1 MPQLVLLA
9 AVGAGAYAGYRWLKR
24 AAETIAADMKAAEVE
39 ARDRAGAGRAKDLG
53 RLEYDPAT
61 GLYRPKRGD

>member
-9 AVGAGAYAGYRWLKR
+9 AIGAGAYAGYRWLKR
-24 AAETIAADMKAAEVE
+24 TAEQMTAEMKAAEVE
-39 ARDRAGAGRAKDLG
+39 ARERRGAAQAKDLG

-61 GLYRPKRGD
+61 GKYRPAVRD